1 MALHGSLISATQR
14 NNALLR
20 GLCLSRSPWIAHLSY
35 AEKQR
40 LASRLMFVSLSMD
53 RSTDLETNAW
63 IFKIGD
69 SKNFLK
75 LIEFVTFL

>member
-1 MALHGSLISATQR
+1 MRACFRVLK
-14 NNALLR
+14 ALLCF
-20 GLCLSRSPWIAHLSY
+20 GETQSRSPWIAHLSY

-69 SKNFLK
+69 SKDFLK
-75 LIEFVTFL
+75 LKEFVAFL